1 MRGDGLAG
9 LCVAGLLLPEA
20 VAYAGLAHVPVAH
33 ALTAALV
40 GLALYCLFGGSRFAI
55 VAPTSSTAVL
65 SAAAVVSAQGGLA
78 QAGLQMPILFALVM
92 LAGVFLALL
101 GWAGQGQLAAFVSR
115 PVLRGFAF
123 ALGLTIIIRQLPDAL
138 GFELSP
144 GAGADPLHVLADAL
158 RQAGRWHW
166 PTLAVAATA
175 AALVMVLRRWPQ
187 LPGSMLVIVLSVICA
202 QVLDLPAM
210 GVREVGAIELPLWR
224 PALPELSWQQWLR
237 CGELAIGLLVLIFA
251 ESWGSMRSLAL
262 SQGERLD
269 ANRELMAL
277 GVCNIGSGLFQG
289 LAVGAG
295 FSATAANATA
305 GATSR
310 RAGALALAAMLAVL
324 LLAAPWVHALPRP
337 VLAVAVVSALWHAVS
352 LRPLMAVWRMNRDRL
367 LIIAAVLAVVM
378 FGVLDGMLT
387 SIGLSIL
394 AALRGF
400 SKPVLHE
407 LGELRE
413 TRNYVHL
420 VGQPEAHR
428 IPGLLILRP
437 EEPLFFASAE
447 QVMTLAMELS
457 ARVPDEHT
465 VVLSLEES
473 GDLDS
478 TAVECLLEF
487 DRHLQRHGRALLL
500 ARVKQTV
507 RALLTQIDPQG
518 LGHDSRLFWS
528 VADAVQA
535 AAQPAAAPAGT
546 GAPVASSQA

>member
-1 MRGDGLAG
+1 MASGTDQRS
-9 LCVAGLLLPEA
+9 VA
-20 VAYAGLAHVPVAH
+20 
-33 ALTAALV
+33 
-40 GLALYCLFGGSRFAI
+40 
-55 VAPTSSTAVL
+55 
-65 SAAAVVSAQGGLA
+65 
-78 QAGLQMPILFALVM
+78 
-92 LAGVFLALL
+92 
-101 GWAGQGQLAAFVSR
+101 
-115 PVLRGFAF
+115 
-123 ALGLTIIIRQLPDAL
+123 
-138 GFELSP
+138 
-144 GAGADPLHVLADAL
+144 
-158 RQAGRWHW
+158 
-166 PTLAVAATA
+166 
-175 AALVMVLRRWPQ
+175 
-187 LPGSMLVIVLSVICA
+187 VIVL
-202 QVLDLPAM
+202 
-210 GVREVGAIELPLWR
+210 
-224 PALPELSWQQWLR
+224 LS
-237 CGELAIGLLVLIFA
+237 
-251 ESWGSMRSLAL
+251 
-262 SQGERLD
+262 
-269 ANRELMAL
+269 
-277 GVCNIGSGLFQG
+277 
-289 LAVGAG
+289 
-295 FSATAANATA
+295 
-305 GATSR
+305 
-310 RAGALALAAMLAVL
+310 ALAAMLAVL

>member
-1 MRGDGLAG
+1 MRSKTT
-9 LCVAGLLLPEA
+9 PSI
-20 VAYAGLAHVPVAH
+20 H
-33 ALTAALV
+33 
-40 GLALYCLFGGSRFAI
+40 
-55 VAPTSSTAVL
+55 L
-65 SAAAVVSAQGGLA
+65 SAGARERPTTRFRLLRLGVLVACAAVPSVVSAQGGLA

-158 RQAGRWHW
+158 RQAGQWHW

-202 QVLDLPAM
+202 QVLDLPAR